1 MFSLFGTCRFCP
13 MIQWLIG
20 SENMVAVPKK
30 GGNFPTSDPVST
42 GKASSSKRLTVDAPQ
57 KIIAKLW
64 LKGLG
69 LVTLQHDLQ
78 LDFMILPTFR

>member
-1 MFSLFGTCRFCP
+1 

-57 KIIAKLW
+57 KK
-64 LKGLG
+64 
-69 LVTLQHDLQ
+69 
-78 LDFMILPTFR
+78 